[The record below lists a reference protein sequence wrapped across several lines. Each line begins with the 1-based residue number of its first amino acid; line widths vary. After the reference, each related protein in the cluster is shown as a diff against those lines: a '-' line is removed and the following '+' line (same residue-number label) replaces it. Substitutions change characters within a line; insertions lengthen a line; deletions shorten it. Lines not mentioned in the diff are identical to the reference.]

1 MDPVP
6 ASRSTSL
13 VEKIYEVTRSAY
25 YKIKFKNGKE
35 LNVTGEHP
43 LWAIKKEVKPLN
55 FWEYLR
61 SESLIKKAINKIS
74 QSL

>member
-1 MDPVP
+1 M
-6 ASRSTSL
+6 
-13 VEKIYEVTRSAY
+13 
-25 YKIKFKNGKE
+25 KF
-35 LNVTGEHP
+35 NVTGEHP

>member
-43 LWAIKKEVKPLN
+43 LWAIKKPSGPLN